1 MRKICL
7 ANLPTKIEKLENLS
21 ASLGK
26 NIYIKRDDYT
36 GVELSGNKIRK
47 LEYILN
53 DALNKEVDT
62 VITCGA
68 LGSNH
73 ARATVFACR
82 KLGIEPKLLLAGD
95 ESLEVEGNRFFD
107 LLAGAEIKYISNRDY
122 ANSRDQVMEKWADE
136 LRSHGKNPLVIPQ
149 GASNALGSFGYE
161 NCYREIVNQERELG
175 VVFDAI
181 AVTIGSA
188 GTYAGLVYGSEIEE
202 RKIPILGFSISEKK
216 EIIKDELLPVIFK
229 GMNEITGEKIQPGNL
244 YINDK
249 YIGLGYAKSRVE
261 EVEFIKDFTKLEG
274 IILDPVYT
282 GKAMYGLENEI
293 INNELQGYENI
304 LFIHTGGVFGWAKN
318 HRELIY

>member
-1 MRKICL
+1 MKKICL

-21 ASLGK
+21 KTLGK

-36 GVELSGNKIRK
+36 GIELSGNKIRK
-47 LEYILN
+47 LEYILH

-95 ESLEVEGNRFFD
+95 ESLEIEGNRFLD
-107 LLAGAEIKYISNRDY
+107 LLASAEIKYISNRDY
-122 ANSRDQVMEKWADE
+122 AGSRDQVMDKWAEE
-136 LRSHGKNPLVIPQ
+136 LKAQGKKPLVIPQ

-161 NCYREIVNQERELG
+161 NCYREIVNQERELK
-175 VVFDAI
+175 VAFDAI

-188 GTYAGLVYGSEIEE
+188 GTYAGLVYGSEINE
-202 RKIPILGFSISEKK
+202 RNIPILGFSISEKK
-216 EIIKDELLPVIFK
+216 EIIKDELLPEIFK
-229 GMNEITGEKIQPGNL
+229 GMNEITGEKIEPGNL

-249 YIGLGYAKSRVE
+249 YLGLGYAKSKIE
-261 EVEFIKDFTKLEG
+261 EIKFIKYFTKLEG

-282 GKAMYGLENEI
+282 GKAMFGLVEEI
-293 INNELQGYENI
+293 KKGKLEEYNNI
-304 LFIHTGGVFGWAKN
+304 LFIHTGGAFGWGSI
-318 HRELIY
+318 HRGLV